1 MKYLGR
7 AFIKRIE
14 EKYKTLD
21 EIEQGGI
28 TYLNI
33 SFDKIFNMSN
43 FVITSLRELIN
54 KISKDKITKV
64 PNENVSSLTQKMND
78 VCESLSESKALP
90 HENPVHILTGLTWCG
105 VSEFV
110 FPFEL
115 MINTKCV
122 RQM

>member
-1 MKYLGR
+1 MKYLGC

-43 FVITSLRELIN
+43 FVITSLHELI
-54 KISKDKITKV
+54 KKFSKDGISK
-64 PNENVSSLTQKMND
+64 VSN
-78 VCESLSESKALP
+78 
-90 HENPVHILTGLTWCG
+90 
-105 VSEFV
+105 
-110 FPFEL
+110 
-115 MINTKCV
+115 
-122 RQM
+122 